1 MENTDYSNFDFDAAE
16 STYQDMLKNENPN
29 NVNILNVIGDLH
41 DSLSKVS
48 SEHGNFL
55 KGALPMLEDS
65 GSVTR
70 EISSADAKYVQ
81 IMNAVGELVQQRSVD
96 TNGSVDAPSSA
107 ASSSGG
113 ASGGGTG
120 GYSSGYS
127 DSGSNYSGSSG
138 SSSGF
143 QSGVVGESAGSNI
156 TPSSS
161 KGSDDLVR
169 DASSLKVTS
178 NGEYGVSSS
187 DIDVDDFQTS
197 AYGGLTNPTVA
208 AVGGA
213 VSSGA
218 VGVVS
223 SVGSDSAYVNN
234 DYALGNH
241 VVEQSFISNM
251 TDDERNSF
259 VNKLEDVG
267 YNKKE
272 IEAII
277 NGDVQTSKVLVD
289 ELSDTL
295 EKAYI
300 SNPGIREDI
309 KSLYGVDVFND
320 DGMIDDNKLSL
331 VLTIDDYSGKDDY
344 SIINTLSSKYGINM
358 VDQNVLES
366 YAGQLESLI
375 LKKFDIKNAIEK
387 KYGFDVYNPD
397 CTINKDRL
405 TLAMLIDKKGGNEY
419 SLASIIS
426 DVDNSELTDIVETSL
441 IRPSANGD
449 ANKNGSGGVYAAI
462 AAAGALGIAG
472 VGAGVL
478 IDKKNKEE
486 KNNNKD
492 NADAVVSV
500 EE

>member
-1 MENTDYSNFDFDAAE
+1 M
-16 STYQDMLKNENPN
+16 
-29 NVNILNVIGDLH
+29 
-41 DSLSKVS
+41 
-48 SEHGNFL
+48 
-55 KGALPMLEDS
+55 
-65 GSVTR
+65 
-70 EISSADAKYVQ
+70 
-81 IMNAVGELVQQRSVD
+81 
-96 TNGSVDAPSSA
+96 
-107 ASSSGG
+107 
-113 ASGGGTG
+113 
-120 GYSSGYS
+120 
-127 DSGSNYSGSSG
+127 
-138 SSSGF
+138 
-143 QSGVVGESAGSNI
+143 
-156 TPSSS
+156 
-161 KGSDDLVR
+161 
-169 DASSLKVTS
+169 
-178 NGEYGVSSS
+178 
-187 DIDVDDFQTS
+187 
-197 AYGGLTNPTVA
+197 
-208 AVGGA
+208 
-213 VSSGA
+213 
-218 VGVVS
+218 VS

-331 VLTIDDYSGKDDY
+331 LLTIDDYSGKDDY